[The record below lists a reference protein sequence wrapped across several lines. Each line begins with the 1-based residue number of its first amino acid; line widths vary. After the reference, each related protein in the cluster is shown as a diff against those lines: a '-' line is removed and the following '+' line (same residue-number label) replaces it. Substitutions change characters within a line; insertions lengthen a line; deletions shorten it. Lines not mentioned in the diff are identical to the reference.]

1 MRRAGFHREIL
12 TMATRSIQA
21 LVGVALAAVAFT
33 VAAQTKAPP
42 PKGPPLDQLD
52 CRTLLRL
59 DGDERAYTLL
69 YYHGF
74 VSGRQN
80 LLLLPA
86 EQLAEATDR
95 IIDRCIDR
103 PNDKVLA
110 VFEQVR
116 AGK

>member
-1 MRRAGFHREIL
+1 
-12 TMATRSIQA
+12 MASRPIHT
-21 LVGVALAAVAFT
+21 LFGVALAALAVTA
-33 VAAQTKAPP
+33 VAQTKAPAAP
-42 PKGPPLDQLD
+42 AAAQKGPPLDQLD

-74 VSGRQN
+74 ISGRQN

-95 IIDRCIDR
+95 IIDRCIDK
-103 PNDKVLA
+103 PNDKVLT

>member
-1 MRRAGFHREIL
+1 MVSSSMRA
-12 TMATRSIQA
+12 A
-21 LVGVALAAVAFT
+21 ALAGVLAFG
-33 VAAQTKAPP
+33 AIGAGAQTKAPP
-42 PKGPPLDQLD
+42 ASSTKGPPLDQLE

-74 VSGRQN
+74 ISGRQN

-95 IIDRCIDR
+95 IIDRCIDK
-103 PNDKVLA
+103 PSEKVLT